1 MTARIFNA
9 SNMTDAQLKEV
20 ARALDNGAVAVF
32 PTDTVYGMGCGAFC
46 QMAVEKIYALKQ
58 RPSTQPLQLLVSGWE
73 QAKRVAQFSAGAARL
88 AREFWPG
95 ALTLIV
101 PASAEGKMLL
111 RGAKGLGL
119 RVPAYT
125 TLLKIL
131 QNMENPLCATSANLH
146 GQAVLTEEESLE
158 NLFGA
163 QVDFIIKGGILSPVA
178 SVVVDATD
186 ENAPRLLREG
196 SIPRARLEEVLS
208 HPFVQ
213 EKV

>member
-1 MTARIFNA
+1 MAQIFNA
-9 SNMTDAQLKEV
+9 QKMTDAQIVQV

-46 QMAVEKIYALKQ
+46 PQAVKKIYALKQ
-58 RPSTQPLQLLVSGWE
+58 RPAAQPLQLLVPGYE
-73 QAKRVAQFSAGAARL
+73 AAQKVAEFSAGAKRL
-88 AREFWPG
+88 ARTFWPG

-101 PASAEGKMLL
+101 PATPTGKPLL

-146 GQAVLTEEESLE
+146 GQPVLTAEESLE
-158 NLFGA
+158 ELFGA
-163 QVDFIIKGGILSPVA
+163 QADIIIKGGRLSPVA
-178 SVVVDATD
+178 SVVVDLTD
-186 ENAPRLLREG
+186 QNAPRLLREG
-196 SIPRARLEEVLS
+196 SIPRAQLEGVLAR
-208 HPFVQ
+208 PFAE
-213 EKV
+213 EKA